1 MDKQE
6 ENSPSATKKLL
17 QLSGPK
23 ARTLE
28 EFSLHSHDLTASLQL
43 LEALNNKAL
52 SSEVRKGLWYHAIT
66 IFYKCFKHSDA
77 RRRLWPQVVFA
88 KRPDLMPAYNFF
100 LNLRDRHIVHDD
112 NPYIKAYAGVIVS
125 KNNES
130 YTVEEIVS
138 HVAIFDI
145 LDENKWRIFYALAKH
160 AAAWAKQEKTRL
172 KNLLQIECEKKTP
185 EEIDSLQA
193 LAITIPTINQ
203 VSTKKE
209 YENHSF

>member
-1 MDKQE
+1 MDKRE
-6 ENSPSATKKLL
+6 EISPSATKKLL

-28 EFSLHSHDLTASLQL
+28 EFSLHGHDLTASLQL
-43 LEALNNKAL
+43 LEALNNKSL

-112 NPYIKAYAGVIVS
+112 NPYIKAYVGVYVH
-125 KNNES
+125 KENDM
-130 YTVEEIVS
+130 YTVEDVVS
-138 HVAIFDI
+138 SVAIFDI
-145 LDENKWRIFYALAKH
+145 LDENRWRTFRELVQHTLDWNYA
-160 AAAWAKQEKTRL
+160 EKRRL
-172 KNLLQIECEKKTP
+172 QMLLKKECEEKSP
-185 EEIDSLQA
+185 EELDSLKELSITVPT
-193 LAITIPTINQ
+193 LAQ

-209 YENHSF
+209 GDS

>member
-1 MDKQE
+1 MDKRE
-6 ENSPSATKKLL
+6 EISPSATKKLL

-28 EFSLHSHDLTASLQL
+28 EFSLHGHDLTASLQL
-43 LEALNNKAL
+43 LEALNNKSL

-112 NPYIKAYAGVIVS
+112 NPYIKAYVGVIVN
-125 KNNES
+125 KDNNS
-130 YTVEEIVS
+130 YTVEEIVN

-145 LDENKWRIFYALAKH
+145 LDESRWRIFYELANY
-160 AAAWAKQEKTRL
+160 AAEWTEKEKTRL
-172 KNLLQIECEKKTP
+172 KNLLQIECEKKTS
-185 EEIDSLQA
+185 EEFDSLKE
-193 LAITIPTINQ
+193 LAITIPTLNQ
-203 VSTKKE
+203 VSMKKE
-209 YENHSF
+209 YEK

>member
-28 EFSLHSHDLTASLQL
+28 EFSLHGHDLTASLQL

-52 SSEVRKGLWYHAIT
+52 STEVRKGLWYHAIT

-77 RRRLWPQVVFA
+77 RRRLWPQIVFA

-112 NPYIKAYAGVIVS
+112 NPYIKAYVGVYVH
-125 KNNES
+125 KENDT
-130 YTVEEIVS
+130 YTVEDVVS
-138 HVAIFDI
+138 SVAILDI
-145 LDENKWRIFYALAKH
+145 LDENRWRAFRELVQHTLDWNH
-160 AAAWAKQEKTRL
+160 AEKRRL
-172 KNLLQIECEKKTP
+172 QMLLKKECEEKSP
-185 EEIDSLQA
+185 EELNSLKELSITVPT
-193 LAITIPTINQ
+193 LAQ

-209 YENHSF
+209 GDS

>member
-6 ENSPSATKKLL
+6 EMSPSATKKLL

-28 EFSLHSHDLTASLQL
+28 EFSLHGHDLTASLQL

-112 NPYIKAYAGVIVS
+112 NPYIKAYVGVYVQKENDTYTIEDVVS
-125 KNNES
+125 S
-130 YTVEEIVS
+130 
-138 HVAIFDI
+138 VAIFDI
-145 LDENKWRIFYALAKH
+145 LDENRWRIFCELASYAIQWVEK
-160 AAAWAKQEKTRL
+160 EKTRL
-172 KNLLQIECEKKTP
+172 KNLLKTECEKKSP
-185 EEIDSLQA
+185 KELDSLKE
-193 LAITIPTINQ
+193 LAITIPTLNQ
-203 VSTKKE
+203 VSEKKE
-209 YENHSF
+209 VDF

>member
-6 ENSPSATKKLL
+6 EFSSSATKKLL

-28 EFSLHSHDLTASLQL
+28 DFSLHSHDLTASLQL

-66 IFYKCFKHSDA
+66 LFYKCFKHSDA
-77 RRRLWPQVVFA
+77 RRRLWPQIVFA

-125 KNNES
+125 KNNGS

-145 LDENKWRIFYALAKH
+145 LDENKWRTFYALAKH
-160 AAAWAKQEKTRL
+160 AAAWAEQEKQRL

-209 YENHSF
+209 YEKQSF

>member
-6 ENSPSATKKLL
+6 EISPSATKKLL

-28 EFSLHSHDLTASLQL
+28 EFSLHGHDLTASLQL

-112 NPYIKAYAGVIVS
+112 NPYIKAYVGVYVN
-125 KNNES
+125 KNNDS
-130 YTVEEIVS
+130 YTVEEIVN
-138 HVAIFDI
+138 HVAVFDI
-145 LDENKWRIFYALAKH
+145 LDESRWRIFYELANYAIEWTEK
-160 AAAWAKQEKTRL
+160 EKTRL
-172 KNLLQIECEKKTP
+172 KNLLQIECEKKTS
-185 EEIDSLQA
+185 EEFDSLKE
-193 LAITIPTINQ
+193 LAITVPTLNQ
-203 VSTKKE
+203 VGVKKE
-209 YENHSF
+209 YEK

>member
-6 ENSPSATKKLL
+6 EISPSATKKLL

-112 NPYIKAYAGVIVS
+112 NPYIKAYVGVYVH
-125 KNNES
+125 KENDT
-130 YTVEEIVS
+130 YTVEEIVN
-138 HVAIFDI
+138 HVAVFDI
-145 LDENKWRIFYALAKH
+145 LDESRWRIFYELANYAVEWTEK
-160 AAAWAKQEKTRL
+160 EKTRL
-172 KNLLQIECEKKTP
+172 KNLLQLECEKKTS
-185 EEIDSLQA
+185 EEFDSMKE
-193 LAITIPTINQ
+193 LAITVPTLNQ
-203 VSTKKE
+203 VSVKKE
-209 YENHSF
+209 YQK

>member
-1 MDKQE
+1 MNKQE
-6 ENSPSATKKLL
+6 EFSPNITKKLL

-28 EFSLHSHDLTASLQL
+28 EFSLHGHDLTASLQL
-43 LEALNNKAL
+43 LDALNSKAL
-52 SSEVRKGLWYHAIT
+52 SNEVRKGLWHHAIT

-125 KNNES
+125 KNNDS

-145 LDENKWRIFYALAKH
+145 LDETKWRTFYALAKY
-160 AAAWAKQEKTRL
+160 ASEWAEQEKTRL
-172 KNLLQIECEKKTP
+172 KKLLQIECEKKTS
-185 EEIDSLQA
+185 EEFDSLKE

-209 YENHSF
+209 YEKQF

>member
-6 ENSPSATKKLL
+6 EISPSATKKLL

-43 LEALNNKAL
+43 LEALNNKTL

-112 NPYIKAYAGVIVS
+112 NPYIKAYVGVYVN
-125 KNNES
+125 KNNDS
-130 YTVEEIVS
+130 YTVEEIVN
-138 HVAIFDI
+138 HVAVFDI
-145 LDENKWRIFYALAKH
+145 LDESRWRIFYELAYY
-160 AAAWAKQEKTRL
+160 AIEWTEKEKMRL
-172 KNLLQIECEKKTP
+172 KNLLQLECEKKTS
-185 EEIDSLQA
+185 EEFDSLKE
-193 LAITIPTINQ
+193 LAITVPTLNQ
-203 VSTKKE
+203 VSVKKE
-209 YENHSF
+209 YEK

>member
-6 ENSPSATKKLL
+6 EFSSSATKKLL

-28 EFSLHSHDLTASLQL
+28 EFSLHGHDLTASLQL

-112 NPYIKAYAGVIVS
+112 NPYIKAYVGVYVNKENDTYKVEDVVS
-125 KNNES
+125 S
-130 YTVEEIVS
+130 
-138 HVAIFDI
+138 VAIFDI
-145 LDENKWRIFYALAKH
+145 LDETRWRTFRELVQH
-160 AAAWAKQEKTRL
+160 TLDWSHDEKRRL
-172 KNLLQIECEKKTP
+172 QMLLKKECEEKSP
-185 EEIDSLQA
+185 EELNVLKELSITVPT
-193 LAITIPTINQ
+193 LAQ

-209 YENHSF
+209 GDS